1 MCCYRILPDNHRKF
15 LHISV
20 HSESM
25 NTYVNG
31 MYFLMFYNYTRWN
44 LAYRQVLAQDQFLS
58 ALKYLS
64 FGTNPSKEGLNI
76 PDPRCFID
84 KLVNELVKCES
95 VLLFQMEEDF
105 VAWEW
110 PEKTPPGKHFE
121 GFSPRYS

>member
-1 MCCYRILPDNHRKF
+1 M
-15 LHISV
+15 
-20 HSESM
+20 
-25 NTYVNG
+25 
-31 MYFLMFYNYTRWN
+31 
-44 LAYRQVLAQDQFLS
+44 LAQDQFLS

-105 VAWEW
+105 VA
-110 PEKTPPGKHFE
+110 
-121 GFSPRYS
+121 